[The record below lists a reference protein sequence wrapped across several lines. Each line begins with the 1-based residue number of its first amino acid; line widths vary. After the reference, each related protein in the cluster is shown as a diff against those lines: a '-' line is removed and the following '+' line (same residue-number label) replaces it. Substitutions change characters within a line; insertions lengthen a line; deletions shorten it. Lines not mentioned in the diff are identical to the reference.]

1 MLVLPTLSN
10 DQFRQPSDVLPMRL
24 GVFLVRIPPTP
35 CDDYCHQASDWAIM
49 AEDLQAFQ
57 DRFREAPTDKKT
69 DQPTDQGTE
78 PEE

>member
-1 MLVLPTLSN
+1 M
-10 DQFRQPSDVLPMRL
+10 
-24 GVFLVRIPPTP
+24 RIPPTP